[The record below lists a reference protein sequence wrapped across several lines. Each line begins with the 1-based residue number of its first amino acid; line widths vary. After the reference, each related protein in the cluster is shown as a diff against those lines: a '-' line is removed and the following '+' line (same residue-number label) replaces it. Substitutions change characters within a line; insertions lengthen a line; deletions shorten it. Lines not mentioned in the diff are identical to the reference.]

1 MIRKEDN
8 KWCFSLV
15 SYFFFDYTINFLK
28 LVIIDFLFR
37 YAAVKNIKFFSELAF
52 MISTCVK
59 GNYLLKFT
67 EIINRQLF
75 LTSREIDF

>member
-8 KWCFSLV
+8 NCAFLSCRISFLTTLLI
-15 SYFFFDYTINFLK
+15 SLK